1 MRRDMTVGAAYDRDS
16 QRTGEGERA
25 GKGRGRAKA
34 ELLQRKCD
42 DKRLK
47 RAAHT
52 FSLSRSLSV
61 SRSVLLF
68 VPLQLGQ
75 LEMLI
80 AEMKYFG
87 DKRVPDEPPL

>member
-1 MRRDMTVGAAYDRDS
+1 MTNGLS
-16 QRTGEGERA
+16 ER
-25 GKGRGRAKA
+25 
-34 ELLQRKCD
+34 LTPFL
-42 DKRLK
+42 
-47 RAAHT
+47 
-52 FSLSRSLSV
+52 SLRV

>member
-25 GKGRGRAKA
+25 GKGKGRAKA

-42 DKRLK
+42 DKRPK

-52 FSLSRSLSV
+52 FSLSLC
-61 SRSVLLF
+61 LLF

>member
-1 MRRDMTVGAAYDRDS
+1 MIETAR
-16 QRTGEGERA
+16 EREKEKEQ
-25 GKGRGRAKA
+25 GKGKGEQKQSFFSGNAMTNGLS
-34 ELLQRKCD
+34 E
-42 DKRLK
+42 RLTPF
-47 RAAHT
+47 H
-52 FSLSRSLSV
+52 SLALSPSFSV

>member
-1 MRRDMTVGAAYDRDS
+1 MIETAREREKEKEQGK
-16 QRTGEGERA
+16 GEGE
-25 GKGRGRAKA
+25 
-34 ELLQRKCD
+34 QRQSFFSGNAMTNGLSE
-42 DKRLK
+42 RL
-47 RAAHT
+47 T
-52 FSLSRSLSV
+52 PFLSLALSV

>member
-52 FSLSRSLSV
+52 FSLSRSLFV
-61 SRSVLLF
+61 SRLRLALCATAV
-68 VPLQLGQ
+68 G
-75 LEMLI
+75 
-80 AEMKYFG
+80 ATG
-87 DKRVPDEPPL
+87 DAYRRDEIFR

>member
-1 MRRDMTVGAAYDRDS
+1 MTVGAAYDRDS

-25 GKGRGRAKA
+25 WKGRGRAKA

-52 FSLSRSLSV
+52 FSL

>member
-1 MRRDMTVGAAYDRDS
+1 MIETAREREKEKEQGK
-16 QRTGEGERA
+16 GEGE
-25 GKGRGRAKA
+25 
-34 ELLQRKCD
+34 QRQSFFSGNAMTNGLSE
-42 DKRLK
+42 RL
-47 RAAHT
+47 T
-52 FSLSRSLSV
+52 PFLSL